1 MIRRQLIF
9 YSIMIVS
16 PSVSLIAAGVASG
29 ICFFLFSTL
38 RKGKEAESRRKTK
51 EIVVAD
57 DGRCACCLKP
67 FLIGR
72 GISCSDCG
80 ARSCRKVC
88 SRWDC
93 EDNAWHCL
101 FCHQQRSWAR
111 KREKWFET
119 FGGTFKE
126 EELHRYFD
134 TAKSRVYVAGVENAA
149 TGSGLDLA
157 TGGQEDSN
165 TMETVRA
172 FIEKIIEDLIGN
184 VDDASIDRLYDHPE
198 YDRLLATYSVQ
209 LADALARLA
218 VSVHHSIAN
227 KPSTDSP
234 TMAHSALR
242 ELVERAVEEAK
253 KLPGLAGSSTDN
265 QRTNEECNISEHS
278 YEDLLATAI
287 LNKVIEKF
295 QREQVDGNSNV
306 LHEKPSAKAESETEL
321 GLDEGVE
328 EGSSSL
334 EPLSQDECSSDCSGP
349 RSRHSRNRQEPLSL
363 TIEERIEEVTTTYTS
378 DEDPPECVKN
388 GLRITNV
395 RRVPF
400 PELGMDII
408 DPSQESSDE
417 SQDEEYVS
425 TVHVDLISP
434 FQSWEENW
442 LFQKKRVPIQS
453 DPVAMLVPS
462 SSADFKALIGDKDAE
477 DTSDLSEC
485 SSAQSD
491 EEIEKELIEAINNV
505 VPRSPRM
512 SECEMVESSL
522 NENEVARKNIEDFHS
537 KSCESIETLLTLDN
551 KDVTTSEL
559 CNGDVKCV
567 TEETNDGKNAIEE
580 IQKETKLV
588 KISSNDGFAKEE
600 TNCKIEMNDKK
611 FEIESAECEVENKQ
625 MVDSKTEM
633 QRADIGLL
641 QSQKDTSPDV
651 PMIPTSSTS
660 ENNFEIVT
668 NVAVLD
674 FNEKEIF
681 NSLEATRKIMDQDIN
696 GEEDKTPLYSLDVYS
711 KEEVHF
717 EDGAQQESEYTEHY
731 DTATQRHLDSLTKDD
746 IYVSQN
752 DIINNEVLEITEL
765 TSNSLFEDETSKC
778 REAVAFAKAESAS
791 YLSLEKIADKDIQL
805 ATPPRPGTIAER
817 EHRKWE
823 NAPPIE
829 NNPYS
834 KQSIQ
839 KRLLE
844 RQYSRRSADIPGI
857 HAELP
862 KSNGTDLVLVPN
874 EPDIKRFGRDYYINN
889 AKSPSGDKTRKLA
902 TASASSRPSSALS
915 QRSGS
920 TGTDQEQQV
929 SFELGK
935 FEEASLHGSL
945 ARRSYRDR
953 HASPNFAINPL
964 SRLELNENF
973 DETKMAD
980 EPRLL
985 IEESKKDIF
994 ITDDQRCINND
1005 VETPAD
1011 LWISE
1016 IPSKFQNDVTV
1027 IDNIEFDNVTINPL
1041 YQPPEEERSPIGS
1054 SPSDRDSGMDSI
1066 ESNDLGSNKTKDV
1079 YWEKLSCSKDEMNA
1093 KENQIISTNNKRYL
1107 NTFNYKYHTFG
1118 GIRNSVVYRQDRTIN
1133 FEDDDFENDVVE
1145 DNFFFGSP
1153 DFVNM
1158 KFQTFGGIKKRK
1170 KIDSK
1175 KIQAYSRIKL
1185 RPTIQMTKGSKV
1197 NHSMNRSIVNDDA
1210 NKSEDK
1216 TKSGTVDEDD
1226 WLDEEEPADTRSLEC
1241 QFKSNDRDFLQLLNR
1256 NSNVRNRRKK
1266 VLKRQTKI
1274 GSLKNNEYNEED
1286 KNCENRDNVDDTEVT
1301 NLMDDTSSISKSLS
1315 SSNHPYHSIDLS
1327 KRNGARKMIAKG
1339 KLVRQYSRSSEEGKL
1354 KLEPP
1359 IIPQVMEQ
1367 NFKTLKE
1374 LKSSNARKK
1383 KRKDDPTNKIL
1394 NIRSLSNIT
1403 IW

>member
-1 MIRRQLIF
+1 M
-9 YSIMIVS
+9 MIVS
-16 PSVSLIAAGVASG
+16 PSLSLIAAGVASG
-29 ICFFLFSTL
+29 LCFILFSTL
-38 RKGKEAESRRKTK
+38 RKGKEADLRRKTK
-51 EIVVAD
+51 EIVVTD

-72 GISCSDCG
+72 GISCNDCG
-80 ARSCRKVC
+80 VRSCRKVC

-101 FCHQQRSWAR
+101 FCQQQRSWAR
-111 KREKWFET
+111 KKEKWFET

-134 TAKSRVYVAGVENAA
+134 TAKSRVYLNAGLENAA
-149 TGSGLDLA
+149 TGSSLDLA
-157 TGGQEDSN
+157 AGGQEDSN
-165 TMETVRA
+165 TMETVRV

-218 VSVHHSIAN
+218 VSVHLSIAN

-253 KLPGLAGSSTDN
+253 KLPGLAGSSVDN
-265 QRTNEECNISEHS
+265 PRTNEECNISEHS

-306 LHEKPSAKAESETEL
+306 LHEKPSAKAESEIEL

-425 TVHVDLISP
+425 TVHVNLVSP

-505 VPRSPRM
+505 VPRSPKI
-512 SECEMVESSL
+512 SESEMVESSL
-522 NENEVARKNIEDFHS
+522 NENEVALKNIEDFHS
-537 KSCESIETLLTLDN
+537 TEKSGEFTETLFTLD
-551 KDVTTSEL
+551 DEDGITREL
-559 CNGDVKCV
+559 CNGDVKC
-567 TEETNDGKNAIEE
+567 TEKMNGEKNAIEE
-580 IQKETKLV
+580 IREETKLV
-588 KISSNDGFAKEE
+588 KNSLNDGLEKEE
-600 TNCKIEMNDKK
+600 TNCKIEMNDKM
-611 FEIESAECEVENKQ
+611 FELGSAKCEVENKQ
-625 MVDSKTEM
+625 MVDSKREI
-633 QRADIGLL
+633 QRTDIRLL
-641 QSQKDTSPDV
+641 QSQKDTLPDV
-651 PMIPTSSTS
+651 PKTPIPSTL

-668 NVAVLD
+668 NDVTLLD

-681 NSLEATRKIMDQDIN
+681 NSLESTRYYKIMDQDID
-696 GEEDKTPLYSLDVYS
+696 GEEDKTLYSLDVYS
-711 KEEVHF
+711 KEEIHF

-752 DIINNEVLEITEL
+752 DIINNEVMEINNTE
-765 TSNSLFEDETSKC
+765 SNLLFKDETSKC
-778 REAVAFAKAESAS
+778 REAVAFAKDDSVS
-791 YLSLEKIADKDIQL
+791 YLSLEKIANKDVHM

-834 KQSIQ
+834 EQSIQ

-857 HAELP
+857 HPELP

-889 AKSPSGDKTRKLA
+889 AKSPSGDKTRKPT
-902 TASASSRPSSALS
+902 TASATSRPSSALS
-915 QRSGS
+915 QRSAS
-920 TGTDQEQQV
+920 TGTEQEQQ
-929 SFELGK
+929 
-935 FEEASLHGSL
+935 
-945 ARRSYRDR
+945 
-953 HASPNFAINPL
+953 
-964 SRLELNENF
+964 
-973 DETKMAD
+973 DE
-980 EPRLL
+980 RLL
-985 IEESKKDIF
+985 
-994 ITDDQRCINND
+994 
-1005 VETPAD
+1005 
-1011 LWISE
+1011 
-1016 IPSKFQNDVTV
+1016 
-1027 IDNIEFDNVTINPL
+1027 
-1041 YQPPEEERSPIGS
+1041 PIGS

-1066 ESNDLGSNKTKDV
+1066 ESNDLGSNKTKDD
-1079 YWEKLSCSKDEMNA
+1079 YWEKLLCSKDEINA
-1093 KENQIISTNNKRYL
+1093 KENQIISTNNKR
-1107 NTFNYKYHTFG
+1107 
-1118 GIRNSVVYRQDRTIN
+1118 QDRIIN
-1133 FEDDDFENDVVE
+1133 EFEDDDFENDVVK
-1145 DNFFFGSP
+1145 DNFLFGSP

-1158 KFQTFGGIKKRK
+1158 KFQTFGGIKNSK
-1170 KIDSK
+1170 KINSK
-1175 KIQAYSRIKL
+1175 KIQAYDRIKL
-1185 RPTIQMTKGSKV
+1185 RPTMQMTKRSKFK
-1197 NHSMNRSIVNDDA
+1197 HSVNRSIVNNNG
-1210 NKSEDK
+1210 NKSVDV
-1216 TKSGTVDEDD
+1216 TKSETVDEDD
-1226 WLDEEEPADTRSLEC
+1226 WLDEVEHVDTKSLEC
-1241 QFKSNDRDFLQLLNR
+1241 KFKSNDRDSLRLLNY
-1256 NSNVRNRRKK
+1256 NSNVRNRCKK
-1266 VLKRQTKI
+1266 ALKRQKRI
-1274 GSLKNNEYNEED
+1274 ESLQNKEYDEGT
-1286 KNCENRDNVDDTEVT
+1286 CENVDNMDEVT
-1301 NLMDDTSSISKSLS
+1301 NFIDDTSSSSSKSLS
-1315 SSNHPYHSIDLS
+1315 STNSTRYQLVNLS
-1327 KRNGARKMIAKG
+1327 KKSGTRKMIAKG
-1339 KLVRQYSRSSEEGKL
+1339 KLVNSRFSKEEKL

-1359 IIPQVMEQ
+1359 IIPQVIEQ
-1367 NFKTLKE
+1367 NFKTLKD
-1374 LKSSNARKK
+1374 LKISNIRKK
-1383 KRKDDPTNKIL
+1383 KYKDNPTKKIL

>member
-920 TGTDQEQQV
+920 TGTDQEQQTEESLDKDVTYDSTRSRMEKWRRNNSNSSTEDSAKDEYLEKKKNDV
-929 SFELGK
+929 SLIKRQTSWNDQKVEDLLENERKNSKNEINARLNNQDNNCGIFETKKSCNQSDNQKMIRRIDLKAYGFANEFDSNKGK
-935 FEEASLHGSL
+935 IVKPTRPQRVVNKLDLKSFGYDGGLRRTQSHNQIDGVDIKPRVVRVEKKSNLKHFGDHRNFDDRDIYEGQCSDDRSLTQSTGT
-945 ARRSYRDR
+945 
-953 HASPNFAINPL
+953 
-964 SRLELNENF
+964 LNELCEQMDHNLF
-973 DETKMAD
+973 STMTSAKSVPNIAKSEYY
-980 EPRLL
+980 ENSN
-985 IEESKKDIF
+985 ENSKDIESEEENALN
-994 ITDDQRCINND
+994 DPKDKKLEVD
-1005 VETPAD
+1005 VEND
-1011 LWISE
+1011 SGSSNVSSE
-1016 IPSKFQNDVTV
+1016 IDAEEKDRSTEKLLYGNQEEEEDFSEEKMNLKNIIENKLPMPSVRRLAEAFNKPSV
-1027 IDNIEFDNVTINPL
+1027 ISSIPAPRTTKSNTALN
-1041 YQPPEEERSPIGS
+1041 ERSPT
-1054 SPSDRDSGMDSI
+1054 P
-1066 ESNDLGSNKTKDV
+1066 EV
-1079 YWEKLSCSKDEMNA
+1079 
-1093 KENQIISTNNKRYL
+1093 QIIETP
-1107 NTFNYKYHTFG
+1107 
-1118 GIRNSVVYRQDRTIN
+1118 RQ
-1133 FEDDDFENDVVE
+1133 
-1145 DNFFFGSP
+1145 
-1153 DFVNM
+1153 M
-1158 KFQTFGGIKKRK
+1158 
-1170 KIDSK
+1170 
-1175 KIQAYSRIKL
+1175 
-1185 RPTIQMTKGSKV
+1185 
-1197 NHSMNRSIVNDDA
+1197 HSLTA
-1210 NKSEDK
+1210 
-1216 TKSGTVDEDD
+1216 
-1226 WLDEEEPADTRSLEC
+1226 
-1241 QFKSNDRDFLQLLNR
+1241 
-1256 NSNVRNRRKK
+1256 
-1266 VLKRQTKI
+1266 
-1274 GSLKNNEYNEED
+1274 
-1286 KNCENRDNVDDTEVT
+1286 
-1301 NLMDDTSSISKSLS
+1301 
-1315 SSNHPYHSIDLS
+1315 
-1327 KRNGARKMIAKG
+1327 
-1339 KLVRQYSRSSEEGKL
+1339 
-1354 KLEPP
+1354 
-1359 IIPQVMEQ
+1359 
-1367 NFKTLKE
+1367 
-1374 LKSSNARKK
+1374 
-1383 KRKDDPTNKIL
+1383 
-1394 NIRSLSNIT
+1394 RSLSKQFRDGLRQIPNKVTSPPASHVAMEQPNGRENQSEIVQT
-1403 IW
+1403 KKDNSLKDINVIAPELRFPQTSHNFI

>member
-1 MIRRQLIF
+1 MRPGETRRLIK
-9 YSIMIVS
+9 I
-16 PSVSLIAAGVASG
+16 
-29 ICFFLFSTL
+29 FLL
-38 RKGKEAESRRKTK
+38 RTILCRKKQDKRKEADSRRKTK
-51 EIVVAD
+51 EIVVTD

-72 GISCSDCG
+72 GISCNDCG
-80 ARSCRKVC
+80 VRSCRKVC

-101 FCHQQRSWAR
+101 FCQQQRSWAR
-111 KREKWFET
+111 KKEKWFET

-134 TAKSRVYVAGVENAA
+134 TAKSRVCLNAGLENAA
-149 TGSGLDLA
+149 TGSSLDLA
-157 TGGQEDSN
+157 AGGQEDSN
-165 TMETVRA
+165 TMETVRV

-218 VSVHHSIAN
+218 VSVHLSIAN

-253 KLPGLAGSSTDN
+253 KLPGLAGSSVDN
-265 QRTNEECNISEHS
+265 PRTNEECNISEHS

-306 LHEKPSAKAESETEL
+306 LHEKPSAKAESEIEL

-425 TVHVDLISP
+425 TVHVNLVSP

-505 VPRSPRM
+505 VPRPPRI
-512 SECEMVESSL
+512 SESEMVESSL
-522 NENEVARKNIEDFHS
+522 NENEVALRNIEDFHS
-537 KSCESIETLLTLDN
+537 TEKSCEFTETLFTLD
-551 KDVTTSEL
+551 DEDGITREL
-559 CNGDVKCV
+559 CNGDVKC
-567 TEETNDGKNAIEE
+567 TEKMNSEKDAIEE
-580 IQKETKLV
+580 IRGETKLV
-588 KISSNDGFAKEE
+588 KNSLNDGLEKEE
-600 TNCKIEMNDKK
+600 TNCKIEMNDEM
-611 FEIESAECEVENKQ
+611 FETGSAECEVENKQ
-625 MVDSKTEM
+625 MVDSKSEI
-633 QRADIGLL
+633 QRTDIRLL
-641 QSQKDTSPDV
+641 QSQKDTLPDV
-651 PMIPTSSTS
+651 PKTPIPSTL

-668 NVAVLD
+668 NDVTVLD

-681 NSLEATRKIMDQDIN
+681 NSLESTRYYKIMDQDID
-696 GEEDKTPLYSLDVYS
+696 GEEDKTLYSLDVYS
-711 KEEVHF
+711 KEGIHF

-752 DIINNEVLEITEL
+752 DIINDEVMEINNTE
-765 TSNSLFEDETSKC
+765 SNLLFKDETSKC
-778 REAVAFAKAESAS
+778 REAVAFAKADSVS
-791 YLSLEKIADKDIQL
+791 YLSLEKIANKDVHM

-834 KQSIQ
+834 EQSIQ

-857 HAELP
+857 HPELP

-889 AKSPSGDKTRKLA
+889 AKSPSGDKKRKPI
-902 TASASSRPSSALS
+902 TASATSRPSSALS
-915 QRSGS
+915 QRSAS
-920 TGTDQEQQV
+920 TGTEQEQQT
-929 SFELGK
+929 
-935 FEEASLHGSL
+935 EEILDKDVTYDSIKSRMEKWRRNNSNSSTEGSAKDEYLEKKKKNDASLIKRQKSWNDQKVEDLLENERKNSKNEINARLNNQDNNCGIFEAKKSYIQSDNQKTIRRIDLKAYGFANEFDSNKGKIVKPTRPQKVVNKLDLKSFGYDGGLRRTQSHNQIDGIDIKPRIVRVEKKSNLNHFGDHRNFDDRDTYEGQCSDDRSL
-945 ARRSYRDR
+945 TQSTGT
-953 HASPNFAINPL
+953 
-964 SRLELNENF
+964 LNELCEQMDHNLF
-973 DETKMAD
+973 STMTSAKSVPNIAKSEYYENSNED
-980 EPRLL
+980 
-985 IEESKKDIF
+985 SK
-994 ITDDQRCINND
+994 D
-1005 VETPAD
+1005 VESEEENASNDPKD
-1011 LWISE
+1011 KKLKVDVENDSGSSNVSSE
-1016 IPSKFQNDVTV
+1016 IDAEEKDRSTEKLLYENQEEEEEEEEEEDFSEEKMNLKNIIENKLPMPSVRRLAEAFNKPSV
-1027 IDNIEFDNVTINPL
+1027 ISSISVPRTTKSNTALN
-1041 YQPPEEERSPIGS
+1041 ERSPTPEVQIIETPRQMHSLTARSLSKQFRDGLRQIPNKVT
-1054 SPSDRDSGMDSI
+1054 SPPASHVTMEQPNGR
-1066 ESNDLGSNKTKDV
+1066 
-1079 YWEKLSCSKDEMNA
+1079 
-1093 KENQIISTNNKRYL
+1093 ENQS
-1107 NTFNYKYHTFG
+1107 
-1118 GIRNSVVYRQDRTIN
+1118 
-1133 FEDDDFENDVVE
+1133 E
-1145 DNFFFGSP
+1145 
-1153 DFVNM
+1153 
-1158 KFQTFGGIKKRK
+1158 
-1170 KIDSK
+1170 
-1175 KIQAYSRIKL
+1175 
-1185 RPTIQMTKGSKV
+1185 
-1197 NHSMNRSIVNDDA
+1197 IV
-1210 NKSEDK
+1210 
-1216 TKSGTVDEDD
+1216 
-1226 WLDEEEPADTRSLEC
+1226 
-1241 QFKSNDRDFLQLLNR
+1241 
-1256 NSNVRNRRKK
+1256 
-1266 VLKRQTKI
+1266 QTKKDN
-1274 GSLKNNEYNEED
+1274 SLKD
-1286 KNCENRDNVDDTEVT
+1286 INV
-1301 NLMDDTSSISKSLS
+1301 
-1315 SSNHPYHSIDLS
+1315 
-1327 KRNGARKMIAKG
+1327 IAP
-1339 KLVRQYSRSSEEGKL
+1339 GKL
-1354 KLEPP
+1354 K
-1359 IIPQVMEQ
+1359 
-1367 NFKTLKE
+1367 
-1374 LKSSNARKK
+1374 
-1383 KRKDDPTNKIL
+1383 
-1394 NIRSLSNIT
+1394 SNIKF
-1403 IW
+1403 WEQMQRRS

>member
-1 MIRRQLIF
+1 ML
-9 YSIMIVS
+9 S
-16 PSVSLIAAGVASG
+16 
-29 ICFFLFSTL
+29 
-38 RKGKEAESRRKTK
+38 E
-51 EIVVAD
+51 
-57 DGRCACCLKP
+57 
-67 FLIGR
+67 LIG
-72 GISCSDCG
+72 
-80 ARSCRKVC
+80 
-88 SRWDC
+88 
-93 EDNAWHCL
+93 EML
-101 FCHQQRSWAR
+101 
-111 KREKWFET
+111 T
-119 FGGTFKE
+119 LFGG
-126 EELHRYFD
+126 LI
-134 TAKSRVYVAGVENAA
+134 V
-149 TGSGLDLA
+149 LC
-157 TGGQEDSN
+157 
-165 TMETVRA
+165 
-172 FIEKIIEDLIGN
+172 FIYILITRKN
-184 VDDASIDRLYDHPE
+184 D
-198 YDRLLATYSVQ
+198 
-209 LADALARLA
+209 
-218 VSVHHSIAN
+218 

-334 EPLSQDECSSDCSGP
+334 EPLSQDECSSECSGP
-349 RSRHSRNRQEPLSL
+349 RSRHSRNRPEPLSL

-505 VPRSPRM
+505 VPRSPRI

-522 NENEVARKNIEDFHS
+522 NENEVVRKNIEDLHS
-537 KSCESIETLLTLDN
+537 TEKSCESIETLLTLDN
-551 KDVTTSEL
+551 KDVTISEL
-559 CNGDVKCV
+559 CNGDVKC
-567 TEETNDGKNAIEE
+567 TEETNDGKNATEE
-580 IQKETKLV
+580 IQRETKLL
-588 KISSNDGFAKEE
+588 KNSSNDGLGKKK
-600 TNCKIEMNDKK
+600 TNCKIEMNDTK
-611 FEIESAECEVENKQ
+611 FETGSVECEVEHKR
-625 MVDSKTEM
+625 MVDSETEM
-633 QRADIGLL
+633 QRTDIGLL
-641 QSQKDTSPDV
+641 KSQKDTSPDV
-651 PMIPTSSTS
+651 PMIPTPSTS
-660 ENNFEIVT
+660 ENNFETVT
-668 NVAVLD
+668 NDVAVLD

-681 NSLEATRKIMDQDIN
+681 NSLERAQKIMDQDIN
-696 GEEDKTPLYSLDVYS
+696 GEEDKTMLYSLDVYS

-746 IYVSQN
+746 IYASQN
-752 DIINNEVLEITEL
+752 DIINNEVLEITINNTGL
-765 TSNSLFEDETSKC
+765 MSNSLFKDETSKC
-778 REAVAFAKAESAS
+778 REAVAFAKADSAS

-817 EHRKWE
+817 EHKKWE

-889 AKSPSGDKTRKLA
+889 AKSPSGDKARKPA
-902 TASASSRPSSALS
+902 TASVSSRPSSALS

-964 SRLELNENF
+964 LRLEFDENF
-973 DETKMAD
+973 DETKIAN

-994 ITDDQRCINND
+994 VADDQRCINND
-1005 VETPAD
+1005 VETPVD
-1011 LWISE
+1011 LWTSE
-1016 IPSKFQNDVTV
+1016 IPSKFQNDIIV
-1027 IDNIEFDNVTINPL
+1027 IDSIKSDNVTINPL
-1041 YQPPEEERSPIGS
+1041 YQPPEDERSPIIS

-1066 ESNDLGSNKTKDV
+1066 ESNDLGSNKTKDF
-1079 YWEKLSCSKDEMNA
+1079 YWEKLSCSKDEINA
-1093 KENQIISTNNKRYL
+1093 KENQIISTNNGRYL

-1118 GIRNSVVYRQDRTIN
+1118 GIRNSVVYRQDRTNN

-1175 KIQAYSRIKL
+1175 KIQTYSIIKL

-1197 NHSMNRSIVNDDA
+1197 NHSVNRSIINDNG
-1210 NKSEDK
+1210 NKSEDV
-1216 TKSGTVDEDD
+1216 TKSGTVGEDD
-1226 WLDEEEPADTRSLEC
+1226 WLDEEEHMDARSLKRR
-1241 QFKSNDRDFLQLLNR
+1241 FKSNDKDFLQLLNR
-1256 NSNVRNRRKK
+1256 NSNVRNKHKK
-1266 VLKRQTKI
+1266 ILKRQTRI
-1274 GSLKNNEYNEED
+1274 ENKNNEYDEED
-1286 KNCENRDNVDDTEVT
+1286 KKCENRDSMDDTEVK
-1301 NLMDDTSSISKSLS
+1301 NLIGDTSNISKSLS
-1315 SSNHPYHSIDLS
+1315 SSNSTSYHSIDLS
-1327 KRNGARKMIAKG
+1327 KRSGVRKMIAKG
-1339 KLVRQYSRSSEEGKL
+1339 KLVRQHSRSSEEGKL

-1359 IIPQVMEQ
+1359 IKPQVIEQ

-1374 LKSSNARKK
+1374 LKNSNARKK
-1383 KRKDDPTNKIL
+1383 KRKDNPTNKIL